1 MPLSEIQKK
10 QLDKLPVNQLL
21 KYIDSGVAIFP
32 QDFVYVQQS
41 KKDAIETQLA
51 NRPNPQEVQEWA
63 DLQPEFND
71 NSSSVKAK
79 LAQYVSKWQNVA
91 SAKDHVAQAK
101 ERIKNIDEAI
111 EIADW
116 NKLNSSDSL
125 FDSAELI
132 SYLNK
137 YPNSCHKDEI
147 DDSLWSL
154 CQNRQDLL
162 SAVREYLSAFPNGH
176 HVADANRILAEYA
189 DWQSVK
195 TGRDLMEVFN
205 YVSDHSDSP
214 FFNDA
219 KILLCEL
226 KEHEIL
232 EMKRLADQYDEDK
245 FKKFLDSGVFSSNE
259 LIYHEIV
266 TEQTLKNLQNMSAIL
281 QNLPNIESEILRC
294 KAECAPNRTDIFLL
308 GIPSTGKT
316 CILMG
321 LIGSSKMHVNVVN
334 SGGRYAAA
342 LQQYLDAGCLVKQT
356 PADFVTTLEA
366 DVSDDKGIKH
376 YVNLVEMAGEDFAFK
391 LADNPEDKV
400 GFEDMGYG
408 ASKLLC
414 NDNRKVLFLV
424 MDPTAQSTRINRIV
438 KDLLP
443 DGSTSQRIES
453 AYVNQRITLQR
464 IVDIL
469 CDPCNKSIMKKVDS
483 IHIIATKADM
493 LGDGD
498 KREDNAVKMF
508 KDRYDNIT
516 APLVELC
523 KEYGINVATNGRPKL
538 YTFSLGKFYVGKIYQ
553 YDETD
558 ANKLINVITNNS
570 VGVKKMKYIGKILN
584 ALNKSVY

>member
-32 QDFVYVQQS
+32 QDFAYVQQS
-41 KKDAIETQLA
+41 KKDAIEKQLA
-51 NRPNPQEVQEWA
+51 NRPNPQEVKEWEA
-63 DLQPEFND
+63 LQPEFND

-111 EIADW
+111 EIEDW
-116 NKLNSSDSL
+116 YRLNL

-162 SAVREYLSAFPNGH
+162 SAVREYVSAFPNGR
-176 HVADANRILAEYA
+176 HVADANRILADYA

-232 EMKRLADQYDEDK
+232 EMKRLADQYDEVK
-245 FKKFLDSGVFSSNE
+245 FRKFLKSGVFSSNE

-266 TEQTLKNLQNMSAIL
+266 TEQTLENLQNMSATL
-281 QNLPNIESEILRC
+281 QNLPDIESEILRC
-294 KAECAPNRTDIFLL
+294 KTECAPNRTDIFLL

-321 LIGSSKMHVNVVN
+321 LIGSSKIDVNTVRA
-334 SGGRYAAA
+334 GGRYAAA

-356 PADFVTTLEA
+356 PEGFVTTLEA
-366 DVSDDKGIKH
+366 EVSSDNGITH
-376 YVNLVEMAGEDFAFK
+376 YVNLVEMAGEDFAYK
-391 LADNPEDKV
+391 LADDPDGKV
-400 GFEDMGYG
+400 GFEDMGHG

-414 NDNRKVLFLV
+414 NDNRKVFFIV
-424 MDPTAQSTRINRIV
+424 MDPTSQSVRFNRTV
-438 KDLLP
+438 KETLP
-443 DGSTSQRIES
+443 DGSTSQRLEPAI
-453 AYVNQRITLQR
+453 VNQKITLKR
-464 IVDIL
+464 MVDIL
-469 CDPCNKSIMKKVDS
+469 ADPCNASIMKKVDS
-483 IHIIATKADM
+483 IHIIATKSDM

-498 KREDNAVKMF
+498 KREDNALKTF
-508 KDRYDNIT
+508 EARYANIRE
-516 APLVELC
+516 PLVKLC
-523 KEYGINVATNGRPKL
+523 EKYGINVATNGRPKL

-553 YDETD
+553 YDDTD
-558 ANKLINVITNNS
+558 ANKLISLITNNS
-570 VGVKKMKYIGKILN
+570 VGEKKSTFIDKLRDV
-584 ALNKSVY
+584 LNKPVY